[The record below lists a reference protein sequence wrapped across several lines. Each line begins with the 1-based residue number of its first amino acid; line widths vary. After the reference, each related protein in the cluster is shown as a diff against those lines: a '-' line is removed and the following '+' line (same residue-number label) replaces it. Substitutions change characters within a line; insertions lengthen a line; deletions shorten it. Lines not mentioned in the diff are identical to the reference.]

1 MFKTCISGLQLLRL
15 VSDMIVDRAVWPS
28 MSHARGAGVLGKMA
42 ERGKG
47 DSQSA
52 DAGPEGLAT

>member
-1 MFKTCISGLQLLRL
+1 MSGLQSLKL
-15 VSDMIVDRAVWPS
+15 VSDMIFDRAVWQS

-52 DAGPEGLAT
+52 DAGPEGLAS